1 MTDVSAIPPQ
11 RAFLRANTRQASLA
25 FCGGMA
31 LGDETLKF
39 TQHSLLFSSSSSFS
53 PSAEVGGPTWIQS
66 GQKGIYIRNIYIYI
80 EREKGNN
87 EGGGLPQMVIA
98 SKWQEP
104 LPYLYIRTR
113 YKSAENRF
121 KSLYGWSTRTKNKNL
136 EDTRQK
142 KNTNNKDDSPT
153 GEGHKS
159 VSVVGTRK
167 NAKANWQ
174 QSIKKAK
181 KRRKHFLTTQSTV

>member
-1 MTDVSAIPPQ
+1 M
-11 RAFLRANTRQASLA
+11 NT
-25 FCGGMA
+25 
-31 LGDETLKF
+31 KW
-39 TQHSLLFSSSSSFS
+39 
-53 PSAEVGGPTWIQS
+53 P
-66 GQKGIYIRNIYIYI
+66 KRNLYKEYIYIYI

-159 VSVVGTRK
+159 VSVVGTREKSCDFLGAEK
-167 NAKANWQ
+167 NQLLTSKKMKVDKKGRREEKLEESLVVDQVIILVVILEVSAK
-174 QSIKKAK
+174 
-181 KRRKHFLTTQSTV
+181 T